1 MPREKNNVIYM
12 RVPEDMFFKIPQEK
26 VGAFLSGYVEDPLLH
41 SWQFIFHERERE
53 IVLLL
58 YYIDKVLTVRS
69 GDYICYSKRTKSI
82 FLIRGDQVG

>member
-1 MPREKNNVIYM
+1 MPREKNNVLYM
-12 RVPEDMFFKIPQEK
+12 RVPEDMFSK
-26 VGAFLSGYVEDPLLH
+26 VPRGKVDAFLSGYVEDPLLH
-41 SWQFIFHERERE
+41 SWWFILHEKERE

-58 YYIDKVLTVRS
+58 HYIDKVLTVRS